1 MKNNKNPIL
10 SLRNITKK
18 FGSLLANDSIQ
29 FDLLP
34 QEIHVLLGENGA
46 GKSTLMKILYGLYQA
61 DQGEILING
70 QEVVIRD
77 PNDALRMGIGMV
89 HQHFML
95 VPVMTVTENLM
106 LGDEKTKGRTFGTL
120 SRLDRETVRQEIFT
134 LGNKYG
140 LQVDPDALVEDLS
153 VGEAQRVEILKALY
167 KGADILILD
176 EPTAV
181 LTPQETQE
189 LFTVMRSLIQQGKSI
204 IFITHKLKE
213 VLAVADRITVL
224 RNGKIVGHTTPAGSS
239 MEELAMLM
247 VGREVLLTV
256 EKGQS
261 CPGKIILGIN
271 DLCVKSKNEITVV
284 KDFNLQLCAGEIYGI
299 AGVQGNGQ
307 SELIEAITG
316 LRPVDSGQI
325 LINDH
330 DMTHAAPRE
339 IILSGT
345 AHVPED
351 RQKHGLVLGF
361 SVAANLVLQ
370 AYYLP
375 PFSNGWVIYPDK
387 IQENADQK
395 IAEFDIR
402 TPSRDTLVSHLSGG
416 NQQKVI
422 VAREFSRQI
431 NLLII
436 NQPTRGLD
444 VGSIEFIHKRI
455 IEARDQGVAVLLVS
469 AELDEILSLSDR
481 IGVMYAGELVAE
493 IQAKDANREEL
504 GLYMTGSKKQELKR
518 EQITI

>member
-1 MKNNKNPIL
+1 MKNNKTPLL
-10 SLRNITKK
+10 SLRNITKS
-18 FGSLLANDSIQ
+18 FGSLVANDSIQ
-29 FDLLP
+29 LDLYP
-34 QEIHVLLGENGA
+34 QEVHVLLGENGA
-46 GKSTLMKILYGLYQA
+46 GKSTLMKILYGMYQA
-61 DQGEILING
+61 DQGEIFIKD
-70 QEVVIRD
+70 QKVIIHD
-77 PNDALRMGIGMV
+77 PNDALKLGIGMV

-106 LGDEKTKGRTFGTL
+106 LGNEKTRRRGLGKL
-120 SRLDRETVRQEIFT
+120 ARLDRETVRQEILD
-134 LGNKYG
+134 LGQKYG
-140 LQVDPDALVEDLS
+140 LQVNPDAMVEDLS
-153 VGEAQRVEILKALY
+153 IGEAQRVEILKALY

-181 LTPQETQE
+181 LTPQETEE
-189 LFTVMRSLIQQGKSI
+189 LFTIMRSLIRQGKSI

-224 RNGKIVGHTTPAGSS
+224 RNGKVVGHTTPAESS
-239 MEELAMLM
+239 MEALAVLM

-256 EKGQS
+256 DKGQS
-261 CPGKIILGIN
+261 CPGKVVLDIQ
-271 DLCVKSKNEITVV
+271 DLWVKSKDEIMVV
-284 KDFNLQLCAGEIYGI
+284 KGFNLQLRGGEIYGI

-316 LRPVDSGQI
+316 LYPVHSGHISIKGQE
-325 LINDH
+325 L
-330 DMTHAAPRE
+330 THASPRQ
-339 IILSGT
+339 ITLAGT

-361 SVAANLVLQ
+361 SVATNLVLQ
-370 AYYLP
+370 TYYLP
-375 PFSNGWVIYPDK
+375 PFSNGWVTYPDK
-387 IQENADQK
+387 IEENADQK

-402 TPSRDTLVSHLSGG
+402 TPSGDSLVSTLSGG

-422 VAREFSRQI
+422 VAREFSRPI
-431 NLLII
+431 HLLVI

-455 IEARDQGVAVLLVS
+455 IEARDQGIAVLLVS

-493 IQAKDANREEL
+493 IDAKVANREQL
-504 GLYMTGSKKQELKR
+504 GLYMTGSKKQEIRK
-518 EQITI
+518 EVAA